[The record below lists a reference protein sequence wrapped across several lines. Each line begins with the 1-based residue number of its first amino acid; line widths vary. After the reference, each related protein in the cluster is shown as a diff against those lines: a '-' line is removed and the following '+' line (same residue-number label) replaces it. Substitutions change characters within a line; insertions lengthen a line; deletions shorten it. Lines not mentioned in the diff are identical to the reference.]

1 VFRHGGRESARG
13 HLVLGRNGPIVART
27 ARAIGRDLWRRR
39 GRRRAVIGIDDG
51 PRDGIHDV
59 VHIAIRRAAG
69 IIRHV
74 PIGEDD
80 RRLCHTRGII
90 GVLERIGG
98 HIIRIASEGLQ
109 VGRGLGNARSG
120 IVRGDVVLLHRAII
134 AASYEGRAIVA
145 RRTRRNVRHRVGAR
159 VAARHAFVDRRGGYL
174 LRRIIVIA
182 ALYIIRCI
190 TKSGNVRRCIKIG
203 IARVNLNNDYRARGN
218 ITRG

>member
-1 VFRHGGRESARG
+1 MFRHGGGESARG
-13 HLVLGRNGPIVART
+13 HLVLGRNGPIIADTART
-27 ARAIGRDLWRRR
+27 IGRDLRDRR

-59 VHIAIRRAAG
+59 VHIAIRGTAG

-74 PIGEDD
+74 PIGERH
-80 RRLCHTRGII
+80 RRFRHTRGII

-98 HIIRIASEGLQ
+98 HIIHIASEGLR
-109 VGRGLGNARSG
+109 VGQGLGNARSG
-120 IVRGDVVLLHRAII
+120 IVHGDVVLLHRAII

-145 RRTRRNVRHRVGAR
+145 RRTRRNVIHRVGAR

-174 LRRIIVIA
+174 LRRIIVIT
-182 ALYIIRCI
+182 ALCIIRCI
-190 TKSGNVRRCIKIG
+190 TKSGNVHRCIEIG
-203 IARVNLNNDYRARGN
+203 IARVDLDNDHRARGN